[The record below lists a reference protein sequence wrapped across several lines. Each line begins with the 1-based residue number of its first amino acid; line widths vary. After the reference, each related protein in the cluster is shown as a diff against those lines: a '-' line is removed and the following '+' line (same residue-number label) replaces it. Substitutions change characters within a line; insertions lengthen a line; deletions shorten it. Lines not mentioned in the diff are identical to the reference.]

1 MVPLASYVVA
11 SQGICPVSQRPLRC
25 VEDGQRFSLVV
36 LFRSWLRPAL
46 RTYGVRACEIARR
59 HFLLNMQPNACDY
72 PPDPLFYVP
81 ALC

>member
-11 SQGICPVSQRPLRC
+11 SQGISPVSQRPLRC
-25 VEDGQRFSLVV
+25 VEDGDGQRFGLVV
-36 LFRSWLRPAL
+36 FVSLMVAPGP
-46 RTYGVRACEIARR
+46 TYLGTAYENVKSPVVFFCSTD
-59 HFLLNMQPNACDY
+59 H